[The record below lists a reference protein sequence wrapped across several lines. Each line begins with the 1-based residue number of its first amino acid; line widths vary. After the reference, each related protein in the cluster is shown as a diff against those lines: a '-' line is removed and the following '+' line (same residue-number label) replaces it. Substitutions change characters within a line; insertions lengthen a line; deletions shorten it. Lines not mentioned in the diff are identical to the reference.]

1 MIVFTPG
8 MDSAPKDREILALWV
23 DGTIQ
28 VCRWESDQY
37 NRRGP
42 NPYWAIPWHRGVAEQ
57 RKNPPI
63 AWCELKAT
71 PRDMGVVQTTAMELL
86 REILAEARDYEKR
99 TGKVVSGEWPQKV
112 AAFLSDKAGYTRPV
126 SDGGLD
132 PRDRPTTSTVMV
144 SGAAFK
150 RLELALEDL
159 KQLHKSFNH
168 SGHTIDWTAQAARLD
183 QIKVAAQELV
193 ERGAQ

>member
-8 MDSAPKDREILALWV
+8 MDSAPKDRRILALWA
-23 DGTIQ
+23 DGDIQ

-37 NRRGP
+37 NRRGAK
-42 NPYWAIPWHRGVAEQ
+42 PYWSIPCYGGISVRDQ
-57 RKNPPI
+57 RAHPPI

-71 PRDMGVVQTTAMELL
+71 PVVPEKTHLRSPGTTE
-86 REILAEARDYEKR
+86 
-99 TGKVVSGEWPQKV
+99 
-112 AAFLSDKAGYTRPV
+112 
-126 SDGGLD
+126 
-132 PRDRPTTSTVMV
+132 TVMV

-150 RLELALEDL
+150 RLELAVEAL

-168 SGHTIDWTAQAARLD
+168 SGQPIDWTAQVKYLD